1 MISLKDVMAFL
12 HHSQPAAA
20 TDLMSLP
27 LTQGNSCVR
36 REAPAAARAAAAGRY
51 DMGLRANIVLHP
63 RHNKLHAVVFVCIS
77 NVVACTLNAMTGA
90 SAGRQRQLQAQ
101 RPPPADPGLATEG
114 VPQVEIVLY
123 PFTPST
129 DAEVAAALLLQHASY
144 HLQLGVAKIIQYT
157 QARPCSLP

>member
-1 MISLKDVMAFL
+1 M
-12 HHSQPAAA
+12 
-20 TDLMSLP
+20 
-27 LTQGNSCVR
+27 N
-36 REAPAAARAAAAGRY
+36 
-51 DMGLRANIVLHP
+51 
-63 RHNKLHAVVFVCIS
+63 AVTS
-77 NVVACTLNAMTGA
+77 A

-101 RPPPADPGLATEG
+101 RPPPADPRLAAEG

-144 HLQLGVAKIIQYT
+144 HLQLGVAKIVQYT